1 MNMKIRTPRAAIAAI
16 SLALGFPAS
25 ASAVAPH
32 DVILQGGT
40 VYDGAGGKPYVGDVA
55 IDGDRIT
62 YVGPHKPMRANR
74 IIDVSGKAIAPG
86 FINVLSHAEETLL
99 ADGRAASDLYQ
110 GVTLEIMGEDQSM
123 GPTTDAMAKRD
134 EARESDIKY
143 PIDWRTFNQYFE
155 ELEHRGVSVN
165 VASFVGA
172 GTVRDYVLGENDV
185 QPTPAQL
192 VQMRG
197 LVHEAMQ
204 EGALGVGSAL
214 IYAPATYAQTP
225 ELTALAT
232 EAGRCGGIYI
242 THMRSEG
249 EHILEGVDE
258 TIAIAKGSGAPAEI
272 FHLKQ
277 AGKSNWSKL
286 DPVIARIEA
295 ARAAGVRLTAD
306 MYTST
311 AAATGFDAAMP
322 HWVLDGG
329 LEAWIARMKDPAV
342 RARLVQEMRNP
353 PPGYESALAG
363 AGPDGTLLLAFKND
377 ALKPLTGKTL
387 AEVARMRGESP
398 EETVIDLVIEDNTR
412 IGVAYVLMSEDNVRK
427 EATLPWM
434 SFGSDEGAPAPEG
447 VFLESNPHPRAY
459 DNFARLLAEFVRK
472 DKAVTLPDAI
482 HRLSALPAA
491 NLSLRDRGL
500 LKTGYF
506 ADVVVFDPDTVQD
519 HATFENPHRLAT
531 GVEYVLVNGALALE
545 NGKATGSHSGRFV
558 RGRGWT
564 GWRDGGCR
572 PTAKSWHWAS

>member
-1 MNMKIRTPRAAIAAI
+1 MKIRTPAAAIAAI
-16 SLALGFPAS
+16 SMGIAAPPGAS
-25 ASAVAPH
+25 AAVLH
-32 DVILQGGT
+32 DIVLQAGT
-40 VYDGAGGKPYVGDVA
+40 IYDGTGGKPYVGDVA
-55 IDGDRIT
+55 IDGNRIT
-62 YVGPHKPMRANR
+62 YVGPHKPMRAKRVIN
-74 IIDVSGKAIAPG
+74 VSGKAVAPG

-99 ADGRAASDLYQ
+99 ADGRAESDLYQ
-110 GVTLEIMGEDQSM
+110 GVTLEIMGEDDSM

-143 PIDWRTFNQYFE
+143 PIDWRRFEEYFE
-155 ELEHRGVSVN
+155 KLEKRGVSVN

-172 GTVRDYVLGENDV
+172 GTVRDYVLGEGDV
-185 QPTPAQL
+185 QPTPTQL
-192 VQMRG
+192 ARMRD
-197 LVHEAMQ
+197 VAHQAMQ

-214 IYAPATYAQTP
+214 IYAPSTYAQTP

-242 THMRSEG
+242 THMRSESD
-249 EHILEGVDE
+249 HILEALGE
-258 TIAIAKGSGAPAEI
+258 AITIAKDSGAPAEI

-295 ARAAGVRLTAD
+295 ARATGVRLTAD

-311 AAATGFDAAMP
+311 AAATGFDASMP

-329 LEAWIARMKDPAV
+329 LEAWVARMKDPAI
-342 RARLVQEMRNP
+342 RARLLQEMRDP
-353 PPGYESALAG
+353 PAGYESALAG
-363 AGPDGTLLLAFKND
+363 AGAEGTLLLAFKND

-387 AEVARMRGESP
+387 AEVARMRGKSP
-398 EETVIDLVIEDNTR
+398 EETVIDLVIEDNSR
-412 IGVAYVLMSEDNVRK
+412 IGVAYILMSEDNVRK

-459 DNFARLLAEFVRK
+459 DNFAKLLAEFVRK

-491 NLSLRDRGL
+491 NLSLKDRGL
-500 LKTGYF
+500 LRTGYF
-506 ADVVVFDPDTVQD
+506 ADVVVFDPDTIED
-519 HATFENPHRLAT
+519 HATFASPHQLAS
-531 GVEYVLVNGALALE
+531 GVEYVLVNGGLALDE
-545 NGKATGSHSGRFV
+545 GKATGSHTGRFV

-564 GWRDGGCR
+564 GWHDGGCR
-572 PTAKSWHWAS
+572 ASARSWSWAW